1 MAQKD
6 TDLLTEKLV
15 SFVDFFGKAV
25 SSKGILEKD
34 IIAMDET
41 AVWFA
46 MVSPSTIDKR
56 GAKSVALKTTG
67 HKKSHLTVVL
77 AAKADGTKLKPY
89 IVFKGAKRDV
99 KAMQQQVPRAV
110 IATSVNGWMNDTLAT
125 HWLLNVVG
133 KFSFTPRVLVWD
145 SYCCHISAA
154 TKAELKSD
162 YNITTAVI
170 PGGYTKYIQA
180 PDVMWNQPF
189 KQSLHDAYDQWMAGD
204 ADKQYTAGGGNLK
217 APARRLLVDWVIA
230 AWDKLDKDLI
240 RKSFKVCGQSVK
252 TDGSE
257 DNLIHCFKE
266 GQPCAAGQEALT
278 QLHQRY
284 QENRQA
290 AEDEEDEEQLLNNE
304 LVVLDDVDDEDA
316 EDTDILIDEEE

>member
-1 MAQKD
+1 MRDKHNRVSRKIIQYKAKEIYSSVGDGASKEFVASRGWLEKFLKGNDLSLRRCTTMAQKD
-6 TDLLTEKLV
+6 PDLLTEKLV

-41 AVWFA
+41 AVWFD
-46 MVSPSTIDKR
+46 MVSPSTVDKR

-67 HKKSHLTVVL
+67 REKSHLTVVL

-110 IATSVNGWMNDTLAT
+110 IATSVNGWMNDTLTT

-145 SYCCHISAA
+145 SYRCHISAA
-154 TKAELKSD
+154 TKAELKSG

-170 PGGYTKYIQA
+170 PGGCTNYIQA

-189 KQSLHDAYDQWMAGD
+189 KQSLHDAYDQAG
-204 ADKQYTAGGGNLK
+204 L
-217 APARRLLVDWVIA
+217 
-230 AWDKLDKDLI
+230 
-240 RKSFKVCGQSVK
+240 
-252 TDGSE
+252 
-257 DNLIHCFKE
+257 
-266 GQPCAAGQEALT
+266 
-278 QLHQRY
+278 Y
-284 QENRQA
+284 Q
-290 AEDEEDEEQLLNNE
+290 
-304 LVVLDDVDDEDA
+304 
-316 EDTDILIDEEE
+316 